1 MGKRTRLNVGRVADV
16 PANPPPRDVI
26 QKIPDFVIVLCIFT
40 AAFAMRA
47 AYFLQIQNSPPFAVL
62 SLDDSYYD
70 AWALQ
75 ISRGDLLGK
84 EVFYGLPL
92 YPYLL
97 GLVYS
102 VFGHSIF
109 IARLAHALF
118 DSISCILL
126 YAIGKRVFGRAT
138 AILASCILAF
148 YSMSFY
154 ISGFLSSGS
163 LSMLLNLVIVL
174 VLLSLYRNPNLAK
187 WLAVGFL
194 MGITSLA
201 NASVLLFVPCV
212 IAWAFTALKDRGR
225 RAIVTGASAMVIAIA
240 SVMSITAV
248 RNWVVGRDFVPV
260 TAHSGITFYAGNNP
274 ESIGAFN
281 LPQQLRGDVLKTK
294 VLSKTI
300 AEKAL
305 GRTLKPSE
313 VSKFW
318 FDKAFDFI
326 RRSPPAYAALIV
338 KKIYFFWWVRE
349 IPEEVPLS
357 VVKNYSSIARLP
369 LFSFALIS
377 PLSIVGLT
385 LAYRKERRDTH
396 LLYLFV
402 GASLVSTALYFVN
415 SRYRIITE
423 PVLILFASFT
433 IVRSYQKMREGR
445 YPYVASVLIASILL
459 FLFFNINVASYR
471 EDVVYGKLGVSYALQ
486 GFTAQAE
493 EAFKKA
499 ISFRPTNPIAH
510 YNLGTFYMS
519 QKRYDE
525 AIGQF
530 KEALRLDPG
539 YSDAHNNIATAYIIV
554 GRKDL
559 ALRHFE
565 QSLQANPYQENIR
578 KAVEDLKKETGG

>member
-1 MGKRTRLNVGRVADV
+1 MGKGARRSAVRAATVSEGPLQRA
-16 PANPPPRDVI
+16 AI
-26 QKIPDFVIVLCIFT
+26 QKIPDFVIVLCIF
-40 AAFAMRA
+40 AVAFTMRA
-47 AYFLQIQNSPPFAVL
+47 IYFRQIHNSPPFAIL

-70 AWALQ
+70 TWALQ
-75 ISRGDLLGK
+75 ISKGDLLGK

-97 GLVYS
+97 GLIYS
-102 VFGHSIF
+102 IFGHSIF

-118 DSISCILL
+118 DSISCVLL
-126 YAIGKRVFGRAT
+126 FALGKRIFDRAT
-138 AILASCILAF
+138 AILASCILAS
-148 YSMSFY
+148 YGMSFY

-163 LSMLLNLVIVL
+163 LSMLLNLSL
-174 VLLSLYRNPNLAK
+174 LLALLSLYRNPTLTR
-187 WLAVGFL
+187 WLAAGVL
-194 MGITSLA
+194 IGIISLA
-201 NASVLLFVPCV
+201 NASVLLFAPCV
-212 IAWAFTALKDRGR
+212 IAWACVAFKDRGGIR
-225 RAIVTGASAMVIAIA
+225 RAVGAVAMVAAIA
-240 SVMSITAV
+240 SVISITAV
-248 RNWVVGRDFVPV
+248 RNFIVGKDFVPV

-294 VLSKTI
+294 VASRTI

-318 FDKAFDFI
+318 FDRAFDFI
-326 RRSPPAYAALIV
+326 RRSPLAYAALIV

-357 VVKNYSSIARLP
+357 VVKNYSSILRLP
-369 LFSFALIS
+369 LFSFAVVS
-377 PLSIVGLT
+377 PLSIIGLV
-385 LAYRKERRDTH
+385 LAYRKERKDLH

-433 IVRSYQKMREGR
+433 IVRSYQKIREGR
-445 YPYVASVLIASILL
+445 YPYAASVLIASILL

-471 EDVVYGKLGVSYALQ
+471 QDVVYGKLGVSYASQ
-486 GFTAQAE
+486 GLTAQAE

-499 ISFRPTNPIAH
+499 IAFRSSNPISH

-519 QKRYDE
+519 QKRYKE
-525 AIGQF
+525 AIERF

-539 YSDAHNNIATAYIIV
+539 YADAHNNIGTIYLIL

-565 QSLQANPYQENIR
+565 QSLQTNPYQENIR
-578 KAVEDLKKETGG
+578 KAVEDTRKR